1 MGQDTAAGP
10 DWARWLDSME
20 GVPEWVPVRKP
31 PTGVH
36 PRVAKVF
43 EGAGRHERRRPA
55 IFGRAFPAGR
65 PGDDLLGSPAID
77 DQERLLEVFE
87 SSLEVIQERRGELHG
102 AAPSRLYR
110 GRG

>member
-1 MGQDTAAGP
+1 MGQDTSAGP

-43 EGAGRHERRRPA
+43 ERAGELAPGVVLA
-55 IFGRAFPAGR
+55 LILAVAG
-65 PGDDLLGSPAID
+65 
-77 DQERLLEVFE
+77 ERLASWFGTTVLGFE
-87 SSLEVIQERRGELHG
+87 KGPVSAVPVAVLLPIVGT
-102 AAPSRLYR
+102 PSGCRCTSR
-110 GRG
+110 A